1 MPTPEPLSL
10 SAAQSV
16 QVALEPAH
24 SAFNS
29 IFLLNRAR
37 DLSGLDEWVW
47 QTSERMG
54 PELLHRNRLVLEGL
68 HYAALPGQS
77 YPSFW
82 AYLSDLAASDPTAL
96 RDRLLRALWQHSRRE
111 PALGALPPPAQPAD
125 LLASAQAY
133 LGFLQHHFSGGAIDL
148 ELEAE
153 AYAYLADPPRMHAL
167 IVGHMRAMWE
177 GYMAAEWERVRG
189 RLAEAVDA
197 VRQLDLRGKAP
208 REAIALVTG
217 QELDG
222 PKWDWVLSNSSQ
234 IILVPTAHQGPYILK
249 LYDAPVLRIFYG
261 ARLPAGLD
269 PATPSLSRSDLL
281 LRLGALN
288 DDIRLQVLALLARED
303 ELCAPELMVRLDLHQ
318 SAVSRHLRQ
327 LVAAGY
333 VGERWRDGSKC
344 YRLRRERID
353 DTLRALERFLA

>member
-1 MPTPEPLSL
+1 MPTPEPLSI
-10 SAAQSV
+10 SPAQSV
-16 QVALEPAH
+16 AVALEPAH
-24 SAFNS
+24 NIFNS
-29 IFLLNRAR
+29 LYLLDKAR
-37 DLSGLDEWVW
+37 DYSGLDEWVW

-68 HYAALPGQS
+68 HYAALPAQS

-82 AYLSDLAASDPTAL
+82 AYLSDLGAADPATL
-96 RDRLLRALWQHSRRE
+96 RDRVLRALWQHSRRE
-111 PALGALPPPAQPAD
+111 PAPGAPPPPARPAD
-125 LLASAQAY
+125 MLASAEAY
-133 LGFLQHHFSGGAIDL
+133 LGFLRHYFGGEADL

-153 AYAYLADPPRMHAL
+153 AYTYLVDPPRMHAL

-177 GYMAAEWERVRG
+177 GHMAAEWERVRG

-197 VRQLDLRGKAP
+197 VRQLDLRSKQP

-222 PKWDWVLSNSSQ
+222 PKWEWLLGRSSQ
-234 IILVPTAHQGPYILK
+234 IILVPTAHQGPYVMK
-249 LYDAPVLRIFYG
+249 LVDPPVLRIFYG
-261 ARLPAGLD
+261 ARLPVGVE
-269 PATPSLSRSDLL
+269 PTTPSLSRSDLL
-281 LRLGALN
+281 MRLGALN
-288 DDIRLQVLALLARED
+288 DDTRLQVLALLAREG
-303 ELCAPELMVRLDLHQ
+303 ELCAPELIDRLDLHQ